1 MFNYNKITRTAAILA
16 LSVSALLAC
25 AEIEDP
31 QDTLTG
37 YLAAPSL
44 DVDVTVDDLTG
55 TKSLDGF
62 EIVAPE
68 VSQVHFVVKD
78 KDGNVE
84 YDADG
89 LWTEPLVLPVGAYTV
104 EAYSGENG
112 FGAPYFTGTASG
124 TISALDRKAPSLSL
138 SLANSLVNVNL
149 SDALAD
155 HFIISGNI
163 SLNGGVYEAAYGQ
176 WFYVPSGADLSLEM
190 TGTTAGKQ
198 TTLSHTLQS
207 PSPKVAYRIKCGT
220 ETTDWPSIALSLS
233 NDDVWATRIY
243 ITTPASFT
251 GNISLEN
258 QEAVVY
264 EAIPDSSTDWTAAD
278 KAESEN
284 GVLVIKGLTPGTKYK
299 VRARVGALVSNV
311 IPVTPVLDGLS
322 VSASHTF
329 TSGELDGTDV
339 TPSFSKSAAVMNDI
353 GSWKLDICNAEGI
366 VLRTQKAL
374 SISDGSAITT
384 TDGWPYLPVGSYKV
398 IAVATMSDGEEVRVE
413 VPFSTQNPVF
423 TLTPACKTTY
433 DYYLGGDKANANAE
447 QGSKTATATSPSMSL
462 YEIGSSVSISSY
474 LMANTNYSKSVYY
487 AAMKD
492 SEIVVSTDG
501 YVDYGTSKS
510 HSIGDLHN
518 LFTDS
523 RAYVLSVTMK
533 FAGTEITKTRDFHIT
548 GLPYFSPDFMS
559 TSVTMKSSSNATM
572 ADWVSNGSVVHS
584 DRGYRILY
592 FYLGGV
598 EAGNL
603 FSPAF
608 YVPEAYSVTYSTP
621 VCYFTG
627 GVGNPNISVYTG
639 VTNSYTKVRTVSTD
653 VKRISSN
660 TEPSIS
666 RFTTITKS
674 ETMVNNGRISISTDE
689 EKDGNAAP
697 CWFTVASLNVIY
709 NL

>member
-124 TISALDRKAPSLSL
+124 TISALDRNAPALSL

-149 SDALAD
+149 SDALSD

-190 TGTTAGKQ
+190 AGTTAGKQ

-207 PSPKVAYRIKCGT
+207 PSPKVAYRITCGT

-233 NDDVWATRIY
+233 NDDIWATRIY

-264 EAIPDSSTDWTAAD
+264 EAIPESSTDWTAAD

-311 IPVTPVLDGLS
+311 IPVTPVVDGLS

-353 GSWKLDICNAEGI
+353 GSWKLDICNAEGV
-366 VLRTQKAL
+366 VLRTQKSL
-374 SISDGSAITT
+374 NISDGSAITT

-398 IAVATMSDGEEVRVE
+398 MAVATMSDGEEVRVE

-447 QGSKTATATSPSMSL
+447 QGSKTASATSPSMSL

-492 SEIVVSTDG
+492 NEIVVSTDG

-510 HSIGDLHN
+510 HSIGDVHN

-548 GLPYFSPDFMS
+548 GLPYSYNFVGGSLDGYKTDGWTCNGS
-559 TSVTMKSSSNATM
+559 LE
-572 ADWVSNGSVVHS
+572 VSNKSLNGRATTLVLDRNGSWSNEHGFVV
-584 DRGYRILY
+584 
-592 FYLGGV
+592 
-598 EAGNL
+598 
-603 FSPAF
+603 SPRF
-608 YVPEAYSVTYSTP
+608 HIPD
-621 VCYFTG
+621 
-627 GVGNPNISVYTG
+627 NISVQPSVVRSVYRSSGNKERTG
-639 VTNSYTKVRTVSTD
+639 YIGAVSNKTTSSTAISYKVSGGNNTSGSIVGSDEWLTAFQMTPSTPFVAVD
-653 VKRISSN
+653 SDER
-660 TEPSIS
+660 
-666 RFTTITKS
+666 S
-674 ETMVNNGRISISTDE
+674 EAGWSYYFLHEVHLRYM
-689 EKDGNAAP
+689 
-697 CWFTVASLNVIY
+697 
-709 NL
+709 